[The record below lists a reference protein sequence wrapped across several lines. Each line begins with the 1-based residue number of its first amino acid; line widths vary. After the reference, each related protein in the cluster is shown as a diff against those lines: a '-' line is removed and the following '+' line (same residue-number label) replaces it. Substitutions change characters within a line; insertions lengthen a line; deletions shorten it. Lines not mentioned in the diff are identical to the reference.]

1 MRLVQLNVWFEA
13 DEIVFTSSSY
23 YVRPDIHIIATF
35 FFYIS
40 SSTTVLG
47 ILHALDR
54 ESGDIYVGVWG
65 RLSTTL
71 T

>member
-1 MRLVQLNVWFEA
+1 MDALY
-13 DEIVFTSSSY
+13 IHMIMYVFVSSLT
-23 YVRPDIHIIATF
+23 A
-35 FFYIS
+35 
-40 SSTTVLG
+40 VLG
-47 ILHALDR
+47 ILHAIDR